1 MAVALEQEIM
11 EAIGLGMHYNWYNG
25 SCSCAGRAQQAAR
38 KLSGVI
44 QSAHDAGKEISAPD
58 NGLIRLANIREPNDA
73 TLTKTWQACSYI
85 IQAHIY
91 LYSAKD
97 DRDKA
102 EIIRTFTQGV
112 RRLGPTREE
121 DMAKERGN
129 VFGFI

>member
-25 SCSCAGRAQQAAR
+25 SRSCGGRARQATGE
-38 KLSGVI
+38 LSAAI
-44 QSAHDAGKEISAPD
+44 KNAHDAGKTISAPD
-58 NGLIRLANIREPNDA
+58 NGLIRLANIREPDEE
-73 TLTKTWQACSYI
+73 TLTRTWQACSYI

-97 DRDKA
+97 AREKA
-102 EIIRTFTQGV
+102 EIRRTFTQGV
-112 RRLGPTREE
+112 RRLGPEE
-121 DMAKERGN
+121 DMAQERSN